1 VPAVAFFSILH
12 GNFYA
17 SLAISAAVMIFFN
30 FWWQF
35 DGLYNKLTGQRWDR
49 IGTTSKLDKWQ
60 QANPLVPMLKYAGA
74 LLGLVIYILIY
85 LNLK

>member
-1 VPAVAFFSILH
+1 
-12 GNFYA
+12 
-17 SLAISAAVMIFFN
+17 MIFFN